1 MIYGDIAK
9 SNVIFLCWWK
19 IVRHICVGLSHELLS
34 EWNIS
39 VIAPFSIS
47 FIYLFIHVFIYLL
60 FIHLFYY
67 LFIYS
72 FTYILIGDVNIDE
85 S

>member
-9 SNVIFLCWWK
+9 SDVIFLCWRK
-19 IVRHICVGLSHELLS
+19 NVQHICVGLLLS

-39 VIAPFSIS
+39 VIAPFS

-60 FIHLFYY
+60 FIHLFVY